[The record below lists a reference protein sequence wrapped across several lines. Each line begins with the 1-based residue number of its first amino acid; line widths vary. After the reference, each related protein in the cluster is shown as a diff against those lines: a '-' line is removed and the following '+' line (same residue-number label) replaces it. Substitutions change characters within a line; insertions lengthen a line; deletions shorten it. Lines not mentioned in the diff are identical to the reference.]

1 MNKIKNKIRRLLKQL
16 VLWVFKE
23 EIISIGLDTHI
34 NSPSWCV
41 INIKGEKEDKV
52 TFIQLSPNLTI
63 KEIRSLISIIK
74 EFSYIN
80 VDCNPNFKKYFI

>member
-1 MNKIKNKIRRLLKQL
+1 MNKIKNKIRQLLKQL

-23 EIISIGLDTHI
+23 EITSIGLDIHI

-80 VDCNPNFKKYFI
+80 IDCNSNFKKYFI